1 MLRRVPRNLRRAVI
15 AAVLLAVTFSVWQ
28 SWSSGTPGVGGWVQ
42 TPYGPLGPADRDL
55 LVKVRLAGLWEQPTG
70 QQAQQQALAPAV
82 KEVGGN
88 IAAEHGDLD
97 RRVRE
102 TADKLGVLLPS
113 APTSQQMA
121 WMAEISSK
129 TGSDY
134 DRAFAQRLR
143 EAHGAVLPL
152 IAEVRAST
160 RNELVRQFAAEADT
174 FVSRHIQYLESTGLV
189 DYTALPA
196 APSPGL
202 MSGGRSIGDL
212 VVPVL
217 VFGAALLG
225 AVGLAVAL
233 RNRDAGGRKPV
244 PAPAAVPARTPRR
257 REPFPPLIQIPA
269 ARSAESTAATP
280 AVPPAGATGPYPVAP
295 QPGDAS
301 GPYPAARAG
310 DTSGAYA
317 ATRAPEAGNPYPAT
331 PASEMSGPYAAA
343 PPSDTTGPFAA
354 TRPSES
360 SGPYAAARPGGGP
373 RSRHAL
379 RS

>member
-28 SWSSGTPGVGGWVQ
+28 SWSYSTPGTGGWVQ
-42 TPYGPLGPADRDL
+42 TSFGPLGPADRDL

-70 QQAQQQALAPAV
+70 QQAQQQGSAV
-82 KEVGGN
+82 SVKDAGRN
-88 IAAEHGDLD
+88 ISAEHAELD

-102 TADKLGVLLPS
+102 VADQLGVLLPS
-113 APTSQQMA
+113 APNSQQMA

-143 EAHGAVLPL
+143 EAHGAVLPV

-160 RNELVRQFAAEADT
+160 RNDLVRQFAAEADT
-174 FVSRHIQYLESTGLV
+174 FVSRHIQYLEGTGLV
-189 DYTALPA
+189 DYAALPE

-202 MSGGRSIGDL
+202 LSGGRGTGDL

-217 VFGAALLG
+217 VFGAAIFG
-225 AVGLAVAL
+225 AAGLAVAV
-233 RNRDAGGRKPV
+233 RNRDAGRR
-244 PAPAAVPARTPRR
+244 AAVPAVPASPAATRTATRR
-257 REPFPPLIQIPA
+257 SLPPLIQIPA
-269 ARSAESTAATP
+269 PRVTET
-280 AVPPAGATGPYPVAP
+280 
-295 QPGDAS
+295 
-301 GPYPAARAG
+301 
-310 DTSGAYA
+310 
-317 ATRAPEAGNPYPAT
+317 
-331 PASEMSGPYAAA
+331 
-343 PPSDTTGPFAA
+343 
-354 TRPSES
+354 
-360 SGPYAAARPGGGP
+360 

>member
-1 MLRRVPRNLRRAVI
+1 MLRRVPRNLRRAVV

-55 LVKVRLAGLWEQPTG
+55 LIKVRLAGLWEGPTG
-70 QQAQQQALAPAV
+70 QQAEQQALAPAV
-82 KEVGGN
+82 KAVGGN
-88 IAAEHGDLD
+88 LASEHGDLD

-102 TADKLGVLLPS
+102 VADKLGVLLPS

-134 DRAFAQRLR
+134 DRAFTQRLR
-143 EAHGAVLPL
+143 EAHGSVLPV

-160 RNELVRQFAAEADT
+160 RNDLVRQFAAEADT

-189 DYTALPA
+189 DYQALPA

-202 MSGGRSIGDL
+202 LSGGRNIGDL
-212 VVPVL
+212 IVPTL
-217 VFGAALLG
+217 VFGAAMLG

-233 RNRDAGGRKPV
+233 RNRDAGRR
-244 PAPAAVPARTPRR
+244 PAPTTPAPPRR
-257 REPFPPLIQIPA
+257 RDPVPPLIQIPA
-269 ARSAESTAATP
+269 PRAT
-280 AVPPAGATGPYPVAP
+280 
-295 QPGDAS
+295 DA
-301 GPYPAARAG
+301 
-310 DTSGAYA
+310 
-317 ATRAPEAGNPYPAT
+317 
-331 PASEMSGPYAAA
+331 
-343 PPSDTTGPFAA
+343 
-354 TRPSES
+354 
-360 SGPYAAARPGGGP
+360 